1 MVAGQ
6 LLRVIRLVII
16 TSEDNV
22 LVIACASVLV
32 QHPDGH
38 RRPNLTVD
46 AMSRHATYINGT
58 Y

>member
-46 AMSRHATYINGT
+46 AMSRHAT
-58 Y
+58 